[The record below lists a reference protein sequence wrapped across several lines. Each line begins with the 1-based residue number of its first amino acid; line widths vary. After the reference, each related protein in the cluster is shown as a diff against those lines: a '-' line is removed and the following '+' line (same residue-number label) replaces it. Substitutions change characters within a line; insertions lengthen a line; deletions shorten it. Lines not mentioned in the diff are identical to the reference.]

1 MTGSFFRK
9 RAMRTDPTKQ
19 TATAPADEYNDE
31 HELLDG
37 LIDGDAKAWSEFNR
51 RYSRMLS
58 ACIGRVVHRFSRSVG
73 SDAAK
78 EVYSTLCLSLIAQD
92 KRRLRSFERDRGT
105 KLGTWLAMLA
115 VHTAYDH
122 LRSLRRR
129 PAGIPI
135 EKFADIAET
144 APLPE
149 DLCAQQQRTEIV
161 ERILDKL
168 TDKDRQF
175 MLLHFGH
182 GLAPEQVALEMGIS
196 VKTVYTKKHK
206 LRGRLEAMLYK
217 YRTAA

>member
-1 MTGSFFRK
+1 MNTQGHFG
-9 RAMRTDPTKQ
+9 ATKPPIV
-19 TATAPADEYNDE
+19 TESINDE

-37 LIDGDAKAWSEFNR
+37 LIDGNPKAWREFNR
-51 RYSRMLS
+51 RYSRMLG
-58 ACIGRVVHRFSRSVG
+58 ACIARVVHRFSRSVG
-73 SDAAK
+73 SDDAK
-78 EVYSTLCLSLIAQD
+78 EVYSALCLSLIAQD

-105 KLGTWLAMLA
+105 RLGTWLAMLA

-122 LRSLRRR
+122 LRSLRRK

-135 EKFADIAET
+135 EHMTELAES

-149 DLCAQQQRTEIV
+149 EICIQQQRTEIV
-161 ERILDKL
+161 ERLFGEL

-175 MLLHFGH
+175 MLLHFGQ
-182 GLAPEQVALEMGIS
+182 GLAPEQVAVRMGIS

-206 LRGRLEAMLYK
+206 LRGRLEAMLYN